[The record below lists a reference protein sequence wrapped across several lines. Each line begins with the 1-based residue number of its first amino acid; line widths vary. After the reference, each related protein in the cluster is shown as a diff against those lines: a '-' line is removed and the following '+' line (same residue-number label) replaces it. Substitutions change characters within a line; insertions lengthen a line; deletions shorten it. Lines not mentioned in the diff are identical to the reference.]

1 MARIILEHPVREIHG
16 AFTRKGIVNRQK
28 KYRDESGRVIFEGR
42 QEAYAIKHPRDFDKT
57 PATGAE
63 LAHHNR
69 WREACHRTTQIL
81 QSAQTG
87 GMTDQQRFHR
97 QFNNIPDYYT
107 QKEAFALY
115 SDFKARFQAQLPNTR
130 GKHPDPQAPI
140 DPKTGN
146 GKRYSQ
152 LPSFIRAMIYNEL
165 KRQQLN

>member
-28 KYRDESGRVIFEGR
+28 KYRDESRRVIFEGR

-87 GMTDQQRFHR
+87 GLTDQQRFHR
-97 QFNNIPDYYT
+97 QFNNIPDYYS
-107 QKEAFALY
+107 QEEAFTLY

-130 GKHPDPQAPI
+130 GKHPDPQAPV

>member
-28 KYRDESGRVIFEGR
+28 KYRDESGRVISEGR
-42 QEAYAIKHPRDFDKT
+42 QEAYAIRHPRDWKQT

-81 QSAQTG
+81 QAARPDG
-87 GMTDQQRFHR
+87 LTDQQRFHR
-97 QFNNIPDYYT
+97 QFNHIPDYYT
-107 QKEAFALY
+107 PEEALALY
-115 SDFKARFQAQLPNTR
+115 NDYRARFQAQLPNTR

-140 DPKTGN
+140 DPKTGI

-152 LPSFIRAMIYNEL
+152 FPSFIRALIYLQL
-165 KRQQLN
+165 KSAE